1 MTSKWSY
8 AMTILKNKKWINQT
22 ISEIKNKI
30 KKKKTNFILGNQVQ
44 FYNNNN
50 VWKDLKLTMKKSQ
63 VLVIEGERAKE
74 PKKIKNKKSNSK
86 W

>member
-74 PKKIKNKKSNSK
+74 PKKIKNKKSN
-86 W
+86 